1 MVYFALVNLLWG
13 AWSALGPIVA
23 ERDLGGAAAWGSV
36 LAAIG
41 AGALLGSMVATRVKP
56 RRPLVFVAFSEALF
70 AMPLAFLAAGAPVAL
85 LACAAVMSGAA
96 MMLGMSVWESTLQRH
111 IPAQSLPRVSS
122 YDWFGSM
129 AFYPLGL
136 AVWGP
141 VAAAIGILSLWLA
154 FGLFT
159 AAVVALVAVPDIRRL
174 PARPRPVS
182 TARA

>member
-1 MVYFALVNLLWG
+1 MAFRSRRWVWTFVVYFALSNMLWG

-23 ERDLGGAAAWGSV
+23 ERDLG
-36 LAAIG
+36 
-41 AGALLGSMVATRVKP
+41 SMIATRVKP
-56 RRPLVFVAFSEALF
+56 PRPLVFVALAEALF

-85 LACAAVMSGAA
+85 LACGALLSGAG

-111 IPAQSLPRVSS
+111 IPAESLSRVSS

-141 VAAAIGILSLWLA
+141 VAAVIGISLSLWLA
-154 FGLFT
+154 FGLFI
-159 AAVVALVAVPDIRRL
+159 AAIVTLLAVPDIRRL
-174 PARPRPVS
+174 PAKPRPVS
-182 TARA
+182 TASA